1 MVELGGNDGLRG
13 FALPEIEQNLV
24 TITELIKTTGA
35 RVLLVPMQLPP
46 NYGEAYNKRFRAIYE
61 RVANAMNVKLS
72 AFILEDIA
80 EHDELMQA
88 DGIHPVAS
96 AQPKMLENIWPA
108 LHSMIKT
115 QLVKE

>member
-1 MVELGGNDGLRG
+1 
-13 FALPEIEQNLV
+13 
-24 TITELIKTTGA
+24 
-35 RVLLVPMQLPP
+35 
-46 NYGEAYNKRFRAIYE
+46 
-61 RVANAMNVKLS
+61 MNVKLS